1 MNGMQRIQ
9 AFCSPPW
16 VGLLALAIVFLALPL
31 SHSVTVL
38 VNYTVGR
45 EASHLFLLPMGLASL
60 VLLVWGIRRN
70 EEVSGTLIGFLA
82 GYLLW
87 TAWASYAFRF
97 NEISLGLPMP
107 ELGGGMRW
115 PMHLLFIQGSIGICI
130 ITLLYFVFD
139 SNTRCNAFMWLQR
152 RLHLGLGDAQAARG
166 RNYCRITFLE
176 TVYVIWFCYALSLFM
191 SDVRFLGYYH
201 PATFALLAGLS
212 AWGLYLLWRLMKF
225 TRLMAAIRYAIP
237 TKALFWI
244 PFGEFFPRYGF
255 YEEIWLKP
263 WEYRW
268 PMLAVLGVFAALY
281 LVSPLLPQRRVT
293 RDKTSPER
301 RRDEKSAIRN

>member
-1 MNGMQRIQ
+1 MVAMSAEPWLTR
-9 AFCSPPW
+9 FYRPPW
-16 VGLLALAIVFLALPL
+16 VGLLALAVVFLALPL

-45 EASHLFLLPMGLASL
+45 EASHLFLLPLGLLSL
-60 VLLVWGIRRN
+60 GLLIWGIRRDA
-70 EEVSGTLIGFLA
+70 EVSGTLIGFVS

-107 ELGGGMRW
+107 EFADGSRW
-115 PMHLLFIQGSIGICI
+115 PMHLLFIQGSFGICV

-139 SNTRCNAFMWLQR
+139 RDTKCNAFMWLQR
-152 RLHLGLGDAQAARG
+152 RMRLGVGKSGTGRG
-166 RNYCRITFLE
+166 RNFCRVTFIE
-176 TVYVIWFCYALSLFM
+176 TVYVIWFCYAISLFLGD
-191 SDVRFLGYYH
+191 SRFLGYHH
-201 PATFALLAGLS
+201 PATYAILAGL
-212 AWGLYLLWRLMKF
+212 ALWGLYLLWRLIKF

-244 PFGEFFPRYGF
+244 PFGEFLPRYGF

-268 PMLAVLGVFAALY
+268 AMLAVLAVFLLLFLA
-281 LVSPLLPQRRVT
+281 SPWLPQRRVHGADDDPG
-293 RDKTSPER
+293 R
-301 RRDEKSAIRN
+301 